1 MKPKSLLTSFDPPP
15 SNKKQNKTKQKQKQ
29 TSLSGNKKNEV
40 CLEGKNAMKIY
51 HYKQQTGFSFLY
63 YYI

>member
-15 SNKKQNKTKQKQKQ
+15 PNKKQNKTKQKQKQ

-51 HYKQQTGFSFLY
+51 HYKQQTGFSFVY